1 MASMVGFDLWM
12 YMDAYHYDINDVRMC
27 VYIRI
32 YIYNDTLYIYAH
44 YVILYFPS
52 YVHCTVFIYIYSP
65 TMCLVKQISALYVLL
80 KVSEMIVMLLWVFS
94 WPS

>member
-52 YVHCTVFIYIYSP
+52 YVHCTVFIYIYIHQPCVLSSKYQLF
-65 TMCLVKQISALYVLL
+65 TSSSKCLK
-80 KVSEMIVMLLWVFS
+80 
-94 WPS
+94 

>member
-32 YIYNDTLYIYAH
+32 YIYTMIHYIYMHIMLYYIFHHMYTAPCLYIYIFTNHVSCQAN
-44 YVILYFPS
+44 
-52 YVHCTVFIYIYSP
+52 
-65 TMCLVKQISALYVLL
+65 ISSLRPPQSV
-80 KVSEMIVMLLWVFS
+80 
-94 WPS
+94 